1 MDRAFV
7 RTPRGGTVAHAIY
20 GLRDASMMPSTR
32 NFHAETPHGRRST
45 FCRRTR
51 MTRRTRIL
59 AACLAAAVAGV
70 PIGATS
76 QEVCTPSANVSTF
89 KEGLNNPRGLKFGP
103 DGSLYVAEGGT
114 ADGNLSTVDI
124 CPKLQ
129 VPELGPYRGG
139 FTSSIARIAA
149 DGTLTRIVTGLPS
162 SRTTD
167 DTGAFVS
174 GVADVAFIGDTLYG
188 VMAGAGCSHGLA
200 GTANTVF
207 AVGSGGV
214 HPIADVGAFA
224 FANPTAN

>member
-1 MDRAFV
+1 
-7 RTPRGGTVAHAIY
+7 
-20 GLRDASMMPSTR
+20 
-32 NFHAETPHGRRST
+32 
-45 FCRRTR
+45 

-124 CPKLQ
+124 CPQLQ
-129 VPELGPYRGG
+129 VPEVGPYRGG
-139 FTSSIARIAA
+139 FTSSIARIAP

-162 SRTTD
+162 SRTTRPSAD
-167 DTGAFVS
+167 GLSPKRRCQSAWLSRIAPPGPSRSSAGPGRRPISGPTPRIGSRS
-174 GVADVAFIGDTLYG
+174 GV
-188 VMAGAGCSHGLA
+188 
-200 GTANTVF
+200 TAAPLNR
-207 AVGSGGV
+207 SGRPSARKFTSAPCQA
-214 HPIADVGAFA
+214 PIASNDVLIAFQSR
-224 FANPTAN
+224 